1 MPAEKLDAHN
11 DAILR
16 CLAMLSVVVCFGTIG
31 FYVTEQWTLWRCLY
45 FTLITI
51 TTVGYGDQGVS
62 PLGEVVAT
70 LLLVCGIGTF
80 TYALSTLVQIAMD
93 EDGARR
99 RKMKRTISD
108 CSDHI
113 IVCGYGRMGQTIC
126 SQLLRGNLQCVVI
139 EQNEDSYE
147 RALKDGFLTLEGR
160 ASDDEVL
167 LEAGVER
174 ARGVVC
180 AVDCDAENMFITVTV
195 RELNKECLVVARAE
209 TEGTARKLKHAGA
222 TTTVSPHEMAGESAA
237 SSLLRPHL
245 TRIMSGAD
253 LEGQFEMG
261 EAVIEEQS
269 SLVGRSIEEFGREAT
284 GVVFVAIRRACGKLM
299 VRPRGYDR
307 FEPNDVVIF
316 AGSYEDACEVQ
327 QHAGKAD
334 VLLA

>member
-1 MPAEKLDAHN
+1 MPAEKLEAHN
-11 DAILR
+11 EAIFR
-16 CLAMLSVVVCFGTIG
+16 CLAMLSVVICFGTLG
-31 FYVTEQWTLWRCLY
+31 FYVTENWTLWRCLY

-93 EDGARR
+93 EEGARK
-99 RKMKRTISD
+99 RKMKKTIKD

-126 SQLLRGNLQCVVI
+126 SQLTRGNLQCVVI
-139 EQNEDSYE
+139 EQNEDSYQ
-147 RALKDGFLTLEGR
+147 RAIEDGFLTLEGR

-180 AVDCDAENMFITVTV
+180 AVDSDAENMFITVTV
-195 RELNKECLVVARAE
+195 RELNSDCLVVARAE
-209 TEGTARKLKHAGA
+209 TDGTARKLRHAGA

-237 SSLLRPHL
+237 NSLLRPHL

-261 EAVIEEQS
+261 EAVIEKNS
-269 SLVGRSIEEFGREAT
+269 SLVGRSIEEFGRETT
-284 GVVFVAIRRACGKLM
+284 GLVFIAIRRACGKIL
-299 VRPRGYDR
+299 VRPRGHDR
-307 FEPNDVVIF
+307 FEAEDVVIF
-316 AGSYEDACEVQ
+316 AGSDEDAYEVQ
-327 QHAGKAD
+327 QHAGSSD
-334 VLLA
+334 ILLV